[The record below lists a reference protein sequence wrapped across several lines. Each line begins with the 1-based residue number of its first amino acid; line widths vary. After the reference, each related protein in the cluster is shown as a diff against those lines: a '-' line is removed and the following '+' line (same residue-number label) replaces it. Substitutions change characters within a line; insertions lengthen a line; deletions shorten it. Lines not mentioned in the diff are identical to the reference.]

1 MGKKNGHGNADLA
14 TAALSD
20 AEVQA
25 ILRDGEPPLVDVDA
39 LDYGN
44 IGSSHVAGNS
54 VYWAGVGFRWHVM
67 PHVSA
72 GVTYEFPLM
81 NPDRDI
87 FEERVT
93 VNISFGV

>member
-1 MGKKNGHGNADLA
+1 M
-14 TAALSD
+14 
-20 AEVQA
+20 
-25 ILRDGEPPLVDVDA
+25 
-39 LDYGN
+39 
-44 IGSSHVAGNS
+44 
-54 VYWAGVGFRWHVM
+54 GFRWHVV

-93 VNISFGV
+93 VNISFGI